1 VIGKRVVAN
10 LIVFLVLAGLLVWYG
25 ANQLLIQQGGG
36 KQIHVEF
43 SDASGLGPRN
53 DVTMRGVPV
62 GAVQSVTLTSRGVAD
77 VVIELQPSIQLPSGS
92 QAEITRRSPIGDL
105 TVELTP
111 GRGPNMANDAT
122 IPMSA
127 TTIPPDP
134 ELTIADLAKVLGAVP
149 SSDLST
155 LVHQLALAVNGRGQ
169 DLATLSQV
177 SGSLPARILQ
187 VQRQLDHLI
196 RTGPSVTS
204 VFAKNAGALRDDI
217 SQTAVL
223 ADILR
228 DRRYDLVALS
238 KNGANFATL
247 YNELLSSEKSNIA
260 CLINSYGTVNAVL
273 AEPNNLQ
280 NLKNVLELNHYFFD
294 AVWQAVQVGKDGL
307 AWFRVQLLPHQEPA
321 GREYAGRRPP
331 PDVFGGDA
339 CRSIYGQGVGRTT
352 QPGPVWL
359 ARGSHLHMGHN

>member
-10 LIVFLVLAGLLVWYG
+10 LVVFLLLAALLVWYG
-25 ANQLLIQQGGG
+25 ANQLLIQKSGG
-36 KQIHVEF
+36 KEIHVEF

-62 GAVQSVTLTSRGVAD
+62 GSVQSVTLTPRGVAD
-77 VVIELQPSIQLPSGS
+77 VVVLLQPGIEVPGGS
-92 QAEITRRSPIGDL
+92 KAQITRRSPIGDL
-105 TVELTP
+105 TLDLEP
-111 GRGPNMANDAT
+111 GTGADMADGAT

-127 TTIPPDP
+127 TITPPDP
-134 ELTIADLAKVLGAVP
+134 ERTIAELAKVLGAVP

-177 SGSLPARILQ
+177 SGQLPARILQ

-196 RTGPSVTS
+196 RTGPSVTH
-204 VFAKNAGALRDDI
+204 VFAQNAGALRDDI
-217 SQTAVL
+217 AQTAVL

-228 DRRYDLVALS
+228 DRRHDLVALS
-238 KNGANFATL
+238 KNGADFATL
-247 YNELLSSEKSNIA
+247 YNQLLTSEKANIA

-280 NLKNVLELNHYFFD
+280 NLKNVLDLNHYFFD

-307 AWFRVQLLPHQEPA
+307 AWFRVQLLPHQEPP

-331 PDVFGGDA
+331 PDVYGGDA
-339 CRSIYGQGVGRTT
+339 CRSIYGPGVGRPT